1 MPATLTETPPSQT
14 EHRSVSLP
22 LVDGGGDAVR
32 ASVEAE
38 RERLMQEAGLTVGP
52 ISHFKRPKEAA
63 FTKTERGGVT
73 IWIGGLSLRHDE
85 LIKAGLEGLGYKIG
99 LIPVPIKADFQA
111 GKEYGNN
118 GQCNPTY
125 FTVGAVVNHLKRMRD
140 EQGVPVEEIIRDNL
154 FVTAGACG
162 PCRFG
167 MYEAEY
173 RIALRN
179 SGFDGFRVMLF
190 QQEGGLDQAAV
201 EAGLEFNLNFFFS
214 LLNGIMMGDLLN
226 EFAYQIRPFEVVP
239 GRTDEVLARCMKICE
254 EAMRSKDYDAVH
266 QGALAR
272 ILSTLGAVKGPA
284 DGAKFLDQVRGTYF
298 ADAFDECRRL
308 IDEEIEVDYTRP

>member
-154 FVTAGACG
+154 YVTAGACG
-162 PCRFG
+162 
-167 MYEAEY
+167 
-173 RIALRN
+173 
-179 SGFDGFRVMLF
+179 
-190 QQEGGLDQAAV
+190 
-201 EAGLEFNLNFFFS
+201 
-214 LLNGIMMGDLLN
+214 
-226 EFAYQIRPFEVVP
+226 
-239 GRTDEVLARCMKICE
+239 
-254 EAMRSKDYDAVH
+254 
-266 QGALAR
+266 
-272 ILSTLGAVKGPA
+272 
-284 DGAKFLDQVRGTYF
+284 
-298 ADAFDECRRL
+298 
-308 IDEEIEVDYTRP
+308 